1 MWKEYRR
8 GRFRRKSAAAG
19 NIFVIGPSIDSMKRR
34 TFLQLAAAAPAFTQP
49 SKTSS
54 GIPWTQWGG
63 PHRNFQTEAAGLK
76 DQWPAGG
83 PKVVWKRTLGEG
95 YSSPAVENDVLYTL
109 YGKPREEVV
118 TACEAATGKTLWE
131 HNTPMTFQS
140 DAAPDM
146 GNGPYSTP
154 LIVGD
159 RIFTTGVAGRLQAI
173 EKKTGKLLWTQQ
185 LWTDHKGTRVMY
197 GYASSPI
204 AWRDT
209 VIVPVGG
216 RGRAV
221 MAFKQA
227 DGSVAWSRN
236 DFDNAY
242 SSPLLIAVDG
252 LEQLVVLMDGAVF
265 AVNPANG
272 DLQWETP
279 FRASYGIAVATP
291 VWGAGNL
298 LFFSAE
304 YDAGAKVMHLQRTG
318 NQVKAN
324 QVWESNR
331 LRLHHGNAMR
341 IGDTLYF
348 SSGGKG
354 SVAIFTAVDVRSGKI
369 LWQDRGIGK
378 ATFVWA
384 DQKLITLAGNGN
396 LMIVHPSPEGFKVAA
411 KAELL
416 TSLAWTPPVLVG
428 SRLYI
433 RDRRS
438 MMAVDLG

>member
-1 MWKEYRR
+1 MPEQI
-8 GRFRRKSAAAG
+8 GRDG
-19 NIFVIGPSIDSMKRR
+19 NIFGIGPSIDSMRRR
-34 TFLQLAAAAPAFTQP
+34 TFLQLAAAAPVIAQSP
-49 SKTSS
+49 KAPS
-54 GIPWTQWGG
+54 GIAWTQWGG
-63 PHRNFQTEAAGLK
+63 PHRDFTTEAAGLK
-76 DQWPAGG
+76 DRWPANG
-83 PKVVWKRTLGEG
+83 PKVIWKRPLGEG
-95 YSSPAVENDVLYTL
+95 YSSPAVENNVLYTL

-118 TACEAATGKTLWE
+118 TACDAATGKTLWE
-131 HNTPMTFQS
+131 HTTPMTFTS
-140 DAAPDM
+140 DAASDM

-154 LIVGD
+154 LLVGD
-159 RIFTTGVAGRLQAI
+159 RLFTTGVAGRLQAI
-173 EKKTGKLLWTQQ
+173 DKKSGKLLWTQQ
-185 LWTDHKGTRVMY
+185 LWDDHKGTRVMY

-204 AWRDT
+204 AWHDT

-221 MAFKQA
+221 MAFQQA

-236 DFDNAY
+236 DFGNAY
-242 SSPLLIAVDG
+242 SSPLLIHVDG

-279 FRASYGIAVATP
+279 FRAGYGIAVSTP

-304 YDAGAKVMHLQRTG
+304 YDAGAKVMHLERSG
-318 NQVKAN
+318 NQVKAT

-354 SVAIFTAVDVRSGKI
+354 SVAIFTAADVRTGKV
-369 LWQDRGIGK
+369 LWQDRAIGK

-384 DQKLITLAGNGN
+384 DQKLITLGGDGN
-396 LMIVHPSPEGFKVAA
+396 LMIVHPTQEGFKVAA

-428 SRLYI
+428 SRLYM
-433 RDRRS
+433 RDRRN
-438 MMAVDLG
+438 MMAVELG